1 MVDKFKNPKT
11 DKVVLKIDDE
21 GNEELDEKHFEDVKE
36 KKKKPFLTKEQVQ
49 KALEE
54 MDETL

>member
-21 GNEELDEKHFEDVKE
+21 GNEELDEQHFKDV
-36 KKKKPFLTKEQVQ
+36 KKKK
-49 KALEE
+49 EE
-54 MDETL
+54 EEPEDTEEE

>member
-21 GNEELDEKHFEDVKE
+21 GNEELDEQHFKDV
-36 KKKKPFLTKEQVQ
+36 KKKKKEE
-49 KALEE
+49 LEDTE
-54 MDETL
+54 DE